1 MDPIDLRETI
11 IPFSLLEI
19 INQFKKM
26 RRGDTMEILGI
37 ERDIIPDLKRI
48 LPAGAYR
55 LSNADIM
62 NADSLYFRL
71 WITKTQDQQKENC
84 HVNSRSKQH

>member
-19 INQFKKM
+19 INQFKQM
-26 RRGDTMEILGI
+26 RQGDTMEILGI
-37 ERDIIPDLKRI
+37 ERDIVPDLKRV
-48 LPAGAYR
+48 LPSGAYR
-55 LSNADIM
+55 MSNADIM

-71 WITKTQDQQKENC
+71 WITKTHDQQKEKC
-84 HVNSRSKQH
+84 HVRSRPEQP